1 MTFFPAAVVLGLGMA
16 VSVAPLTTAVMG
28 AVDAGHAGSASG
40 VNNAVARAAGLLAI
54 AVQGLV
60 VLAVFSSSLDR
71 HLSRLSLPSEARTML
86 IAQQSKQV
94 GIALPAGLSH
104 AVQAALQQAI
114 AESFV
119 TGFRVVMLIVAGLA
133 LASALS
139 ALLLIEDTSR
149 TSDVTPS

>member
-1 MTFFPAAVVLGLGMA
+1 MA

-28 AVDAGHAGSASG
+28 AVDAGRAGSASG
-40 VNNAVARAAGLLAI
+40 VNNAVSRAAGLLAI

-60 VLAVFSSSLDR
+60 VLVVFSSSLDR
-71 HLSRLSLPSEARTML
+71 HLARLSLPFEARTIL
-86 IAQQSKQV
+86 ITQHSKLI
-94 GIALPAGLSH
+94 GIAIPSGLSH
-104 AVQAALQQAI
+104 AAQAALQQAI

-119 TGFRVVMLIVAGLA
+119 TGFRVVILIAAGLA

-149 TSDVTPS
+149 ASDATPS